1 MAKLIV
7 QNLGSLAVNVSA
19 PQTVLNAVQTTGTD
33 WMHACGAKGR
43 CTTCRMEV
51 LEGMEN
57 LSPETAPELKYREAG
72 RLKKSERLTC
82 QTTVLQGEVKVK
94 VPRQVQLPHQ
104 KYTG

>member
-7 QNLGSLAVNVSA
+7 QNMSSLTINVSA
-19 PQTVLNAVQTTGTD
+19 PETVLQAIQATGTD

-57 LSPETAPELKYREAG
+57 LSPESAPELKYRAAG
-72 RLKKSERLTC
+72 RLKTFERLTC
-82 QTTVLQGEVKVK
+82 QTTVLQGEVKVR
-94 VPRQVQLPHQ
+94 VPKPVQLPHQ
-104 KYTG
+104 RYN